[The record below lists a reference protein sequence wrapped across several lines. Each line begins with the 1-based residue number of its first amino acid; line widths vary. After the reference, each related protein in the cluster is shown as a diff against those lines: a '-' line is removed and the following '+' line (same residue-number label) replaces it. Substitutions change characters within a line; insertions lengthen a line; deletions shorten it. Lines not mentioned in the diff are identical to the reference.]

1 MNPPTL
7 AGPRKQVGA
16 SILDRGTLLKHQD
29 GRPVPEPAGRDGWNQ
44 RRTNGAMM
52 SLHNEFI
59 HTIFGIAA

>member
-1 MNPPTL
+1 MPEPP
-7 AGPRKQVGA
+7 G
-16 SILDRGTLLKHQD
+16 LDR
-29 GRPVPEPAGRDGWNQ
+29 WNQ